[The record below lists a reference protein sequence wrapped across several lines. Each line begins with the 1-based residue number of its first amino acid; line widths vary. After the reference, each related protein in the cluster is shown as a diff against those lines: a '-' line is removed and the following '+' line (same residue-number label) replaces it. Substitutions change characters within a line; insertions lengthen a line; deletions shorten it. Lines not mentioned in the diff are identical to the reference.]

1 MCYNA
6 GLWLKAENYFPHV
19 DAAAKNGSSLKINIH
34 GEMCLV
40 SNVWGEYQNRYT
52 GIHAFHVLG
61 SVKPHSGVNLDE
73 VKWATL
79 VSHFGK
85 IKVVLKGENVSLKG
99 LKRPHD
105 ADDGVTVYQADWF
118 LNGAIVESD
127 NPSTDFYSYEKA
139 VQDAEM
145 WKPEVGKH
153 YSKMDGVP
161 ELKVTEKTVP
171 PPRRN
176 GFNELDFCLQ
186 YGKANRSWG

>member
-1 MCYNA
+1 MGRCVWCQMYGVNT
-6 GLWLKAENYFPHV
+6 
-19 DAAAKNGSSLKINIH
+19 KIDTLVFMPF
-34 GEMCLV
+34 MCL
-40 SNVWGEYQNRYT
+40 G
-52 GIHAFHVLG
+52 F
-61 SVKPHSGVNLDE
+61 VKPHSGVNLDE

-85 IKVVLKGENVSLKG
+85 IKAVLKGENVSLKG

-145 WKPEVGKH
+145 
-153 YSKMDGVP
+153 
-161 ELKVTEKTVP
+161 
-171 PPRRN
+171 
-176 GFNELDFCLQ
+176 
-186 YGKANRSWG
+186 